1 MQGDAEVLVRVQ
13 VPRTLRFGGTCLQGC
28 LLVIL
33 FAVLTYAIPPPT
45 PPHPHPRGRA
55 SLSVLELF
63 SLLSC
68 GSHVWGWGRLV
79 SSSAQ

>member
-33 FAVLTYAIPPPT
+33 FAVLTYAIPRPPT
-45 PPHPHPRGRA
+45 PAVALP
-55 SLSVLELF
+55 
-63 SLLSC
+63 
-68 GSHVWGWGRLV
+68 LV
-79 SSSAQ
+79 Y